1 MTGVDRTSGQAKS
14 HRLLKPLSEV
24 ELDEWRQIP
33 AHQQPVWEDSE
44 RALEV
49 RRRLMDL
56 PALVEPAE
64 IDRLR
69 HVLSQCVDG
78 ELSIVQDRKLRR
90 RAERV
95 GPGLRQAAGGT
106 HRGVGR
112 HLAACHRHPGRESR
126 PHGRAVRQAQVPAH
140 RDGRRAELAVF
151 RGHMVNRPESGTAD
165 RRHLP
170 DHMLRCYESSARV
183 LDELRRLGVEESG
196 QPWIW
201 TSHEALVLDYE
212 LALLRR
218 DARGRT
224 FLTSTHWPW
233 VGERTRQLDRAH
245 VRMLAS
251 ISNPVAC
258 KLGPTA
264 TPEDVRGLCQALNPR
279 REPGRL
285 TLIAR
290 MGADRVADLLP
301 PLVTAALDARCPVLW
316 LCDPMHANT
325 RSRDGVKT
333 RLIED
338 ITAELQQFYHCVT
351 AVGGLPG
358 GVHLEA
364 TPADVVECVSDATD
378 TQIDPARYTS
388 LCDPRL
394 NPGQAQPYSKRRRM
408 LR

>member
-1 MTGVDRTSGQAKS
+1 
-14 HRLLKPLSEV
+14 
-24 ELDEWRQIP
+24 
-33 AHQQPVWEDSE
+33 
-44 RALEV
+44 
-49 RRRLMDL
+49 MDL
-56 PALVEPAE
+56 PPLVEPTE

-78 ELSIVQDRKLRR
+78 ELSIVQVGSCAEEPKESAQDSVRR
-90 RAERV
+90 LVGLIEALAGTWQLVTGIPVVRV
-95 GPGLRQAAGGT
+95 GRMAGQYAKPRSQPT
-106 HRGVGR
+106 EMV
-112 HLAACHRHPGRESR
+112 
-126 PHGRAVRQAQVPAH
+126 
-140 RDGRRAELAVF
+140 DGRQLAVF

-170 DHMLRCYESSARV
+170 DHMLRCYESSAGV

-212 LALLRR
+212 LASLRR

-301 PLVTAALDARCPVLW
+301 PLVATALDARCPVLW

-338 ITAELQQFYHCVT
+338 ITTELQQFYHCVT
-351 AVGGLPG
+351 AAGGLPG

-394 NPGQAQPYSKRRRM
+394 NPGQAHAVLEAAAHAAVSESED
-408 LR
+408 

>member
-1 MTGVDRTSGQAKS
+1 M
-14 HRLLKPLSEV
+14 
-24 ELDEWRQIP
+24 DEWRRIP

-44 RALEV
+44 GARES
-49 RRRLMDL
+49 RRRLTAL

-69 HVLSQCVDG
+69 DVLSRCVDG
-78 ELSIVQDRKLRR
+78 SLSVVQVGSCAEDPRESARESVRR
-90 RAERV
+90 LVGLIEALAGTWQLVTGTPVVRV
-95 GPGLRQAAGGT
+95 GRMAGQYAKPRSQPT
-106 HRGVGR
+106 EMV
-112 HLAACHRHPGRESR
+112 
-126 PHGRAVRQAQVPAH
+126 
-140 RDGRRAELAVF
+140 DGRRLAVF
-151 RGHMVNRPESGTAD
+151 RGHMVNRPEPGIAD

-170 DHMLRCYESSARV
+170 DRMLHCYESSAAV
-183 LDELRRLGVEESG
+183 LSEMRRLGEEPSG
-196 QPWIW
+196 QPHVW

-218 DARGRT
+218 DSRGRT
-224 FLTSTHWPW
+224 LATSTHWPW
-233 VGERTRQLDRAH
+233 VGERTRQLDHAH

-251 ISNPVAC
+251 IGNPVAC

-279 REPGRL
+279 GEPGRL

-301 PLVTAALDARCPVLW
+301 PLVTTALDAQCPVLW

-325 RSRDGVKT
+325 RSQGGFKT

-338 ITAELQQFYHCVT
+338 ITTELQRFYHCVT
-351 AVGGLPG
+351 AAGGVPG
-358 GVHLEA
+358 GIHLEA
-364 TPADVVECVSDATD
+364 TSADVVECVSEAAD
-378 TQIDPARYTS
+378 TRIDPARYTS

-394 NPGQAQPYSKRRRM
+394 NPSQAQAVLEAAAHAAM
-408 LR
+408 DETED